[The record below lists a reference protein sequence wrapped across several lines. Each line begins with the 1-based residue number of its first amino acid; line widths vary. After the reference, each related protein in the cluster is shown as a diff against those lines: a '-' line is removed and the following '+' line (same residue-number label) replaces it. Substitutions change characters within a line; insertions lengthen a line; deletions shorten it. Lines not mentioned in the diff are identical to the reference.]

1 MGDASAPTTP
11 VIPYSSALISRIDP
25 RSRLTM
31 ASARLREKGW
41 IPMSADNSSSPLDN
55 AEIEKMVRSVFKGDP
70 EQLTESLLD
79 YVCTLVNR
87 HVEACRRNEIKPE
100 VYRTV
105 VEAIEDYRLKMK
117 TGISVLDRAPDELA
131 LPATRFLQYI
141 SPIDVRKRKQ
151 GGDNDTPAPT
161 PET

>member
-1 MGDASAPTTP
+1 
-11 VIPYSSALISRIDP
+11 
-25 RSRLTM
+25 
-31 ASARLREKGW
+31 
-41 IPMSADNSSSPLDN
+41 MSDDHKSSPLDS
-55 AEIEKMVRSVFKGDP
+55 AAIEKMVRGVFKGDP
-70 EQLTESLLD
+70 EQLTEPLLD

-87 HVEACRRNEIKPE
+87 HIEACRRNEIKPE

-105 VEAIEDYRLKMK
+105 IEAIEDYRLKMK
-117 TGISVLDRAPDELA
+117 TGISVLDRAPDEFV

>member
-1 MGDASAPTTP
+1 
-11 VIPYSSALISRIDP
+11 
-25 RSRLTM
+25 
-31 ASARLREKGW
+31 
-41 IPMSADNSSSPLDN
+41 MSADNSSSPLDN